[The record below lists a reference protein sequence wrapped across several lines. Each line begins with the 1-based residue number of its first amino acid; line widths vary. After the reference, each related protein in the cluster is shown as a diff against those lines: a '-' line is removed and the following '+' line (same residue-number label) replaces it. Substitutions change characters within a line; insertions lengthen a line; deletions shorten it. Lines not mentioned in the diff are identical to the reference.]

1 MLSRDADACFWMGRY
16 IERAEATARIIDV
29 HYHFGLESTPVGDT
43 VAWNSVLTISGETE
57 AYRERYAEEG
67 EQSILHFF
75 CCDEESTNSIRSCVR
90 AAREN
95 ARAIREQ
102 ISSEMWESLN
112 TTYLELR
119 AWDVDRILSTSPHA
133 FFQAVKNG
141 AHLFQGITNRTLMMG
156 ECRNFLDSGRFL
168 ERANQTSRFL
178 DVRYHDLCPPTL
190 SLNGRRPGAPLAPLP
205 LEPGVP
211 EDALQDILPV
221 EPLAGQLQSMGEPA
235 ASVAPVQA
243 ESVEWGGAV
252 DVHGWLAVLK
262 SIGAYEAFRK
272 TYHQGVTPARVAEF
286 LILNPQFPASVY
298 HSIGRVETCLRRISG
313 NLDAAPANA
322 AERAVGKLH
331 SELNYVTADEI
342 LAAGLHDFLDDV
354 QIRCNEIGNA
364 IAQTYLQY

>member
-29 HYHFGLESTPVGDT
+29 HYHFGLESAPFGET
-43 VAWNSVLTISGETE
+43 VAWSSVLTISGETE
-57 AYRERYAEEG
+57 AYRERYGEEE
-67 EQSILHFF
+67 EQPILHFF
-75 CCDEESTNSIRSCVR
+75 CCDEENANSIRSCVH

-95 ARAIREQ
+95 GRAIREQ

-119 AWDVDRILSTSPHA
+119 AWDVERILATSPHA
-133 FFQAVKNG
+133 FFNTVKNG
-141 AHLFQGITNRTLMMG
+141 AHLFQGITSRTLMMG
-156 ECRNFLDSGRFL
+156 ECRNFLDVGRFL

-190 SLNGRRPGAPLAPLP
+190 SANGRLPGAPLAPLALDP
-205 LEPGVP
+205 PVAEA
-211 EDALQDILPV
+211 ALQDILPIAPV
-221 EPLAGQLQSMGEPA
+221 EGQFQSMGGTTAPPPPA
-235 ASVAPVQA
+235 MDASGG
-243 ESVEWGGAV
+243 WGRAV

-262 SIGAYEAFRK
+262 SIGAYEAYRK
-272 TYHQGVTPARVAEF
+272 TYHQGVTPGGVAEF

-298 HSIGRVETCLRRISG
+298 HSIVRVETCLRRISG

-322 AERAVGKLH
+322 AERAVGKLR
-331 SELNYVTADEI
+331 SQLNYLTAEEI
-342 LAAGLHDFLDDV
+342 LAAGLHEFLDDV

-364 IAQTYLQY
+364 IAHTYLQY